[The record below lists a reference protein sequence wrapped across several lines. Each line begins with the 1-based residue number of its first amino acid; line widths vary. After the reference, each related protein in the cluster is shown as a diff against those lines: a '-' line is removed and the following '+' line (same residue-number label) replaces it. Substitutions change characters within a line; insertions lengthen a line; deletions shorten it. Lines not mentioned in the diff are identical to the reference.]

1 MLVLLRHGSAA
12 NASAATDTG
21 ASAAAFIP
29 DAAGDDTWQRDTG
42 PTLRNVEQRSV
53 MHSALISVVLVV

>member
-29 DAAGDDTWQRDTG
+29 DAAGDDMATRHR
-42 PTLRNVEQRSV
+42 PTLCNAEQRGV